1 MRQKFQNM
9 NKFISGILLLSWI
22 LAGCSSGGSSSV
34 RFYLVDPVELSEVR
48 SGSEKPLKIEIINL
62 HIPEYL
68 ERSHI
73 ATRSGESR
81 LQFSEFNQ
89 WGENLRKNLMRTM
102 ARNLS
107 NLLSTA
113 DISTPLSRS
122 SSMPD
127 YRLEIHIDQFE
138 QDSEGLVK
146 LSARWQLINTIESG
160 PLGIHSADLVSPY
173 RIAERDYDQMVSEM
187 RDLYGQLS
195 KMIAENIIMEEE
207 R

>member
-1 MRQKFQNM
+1 MRQKLQNM
-9 NKFISGILLLSWI
+9 NKFIAGILLLSWF
-22 LAGCSSGGSSSV
+22 LTGCSSGGSSSV
-34 RFYLVDPVELSEVR
+34 RFYLVNPVELSEVR
-48 SGSEKPLKIEIINL
+48 SKSEKPLTIEIIDL
-62 HIPEYL
+62 HVPQYL

-73 ATRSGESR
+73 AIRSGENR

-107 NLLSTA
+107 KLLSTP

-138 QDSEGLVK
+138 KDSDGLVK
-146 LSARWQLINTIESG
+146 LSARWQLINAIESE
-160 PLGIHSADLVSPY
+160 PLGIHNADLVSPY
-173 RIAERDYDQMVSEM
+173 RISAKDYDQMVSEM

-195 KMIAENIIMEEE
+195 KMIAENIRMEEQ